1 MLPGFRFLFA
11 AIMLSMSLLIF
22 GLGAAALFRAA
33 HESFASN
40 SSWHATPDVP
50 FAQRPD
56 TTLPVLAALRIERL
70 TAKPSDTPKVAAAG
84 PAEAI
89 TEPMTNDRL
98 AALPRVETPPAAIAS
113 PAEAPAPVVENPP
126 ASEAAPVAP
135 VSTEAATV
143 GEMKTAAVAVSDA
156 ASARSEPAAPL
167 TTNSPGAPPTASAEP
182 MAFAASTRTTPA
194 APTMLAPLAPEAD
207 DAAAKIAT
215 LGGPPVE
222 VTDTNSVLEPG
233 TVKIPRAR
241 PDESAIKRQQARRA
255 ARRHRLAARARFLAL
270 QQLQANPFTQPPFA
284 QQPFAQ
290 AQQTFAATA
299 ALRQA
304 APRQ

>member
-56 TTLPVLAALRIERL
+56 TTLAMLATLRIEPL
-70 TAKPSDTPKVAAAG
+70 AAKPADTPKVAAAPPG

-89 TEPMTNDRL
+89 TEPMTNDQL
-98 AALPRVETPPAAIAS
+98 AALPRVETPRTAIAR
-113 PAEAPAPVVENPP
+113 PAEAPTPAPVAENPP
-126 ASEAAPVAP
+126 APEAASVAP
-135 VSTEAATV
+135 TSTEAATV
-143 GEMKTAAVAVSDA
+143 GETKTAAVAVSDA
-156 ASARSEPAAPL
+156 ASAKGEPAAPL
-167 TTNSPGAPPTASAEP
+167 TANSPGAPPTASAEL
-182 MAFAASTRTTPA
+182 MAFAASTTSAAPA
-194 APTMLAPLAPEAD
+194 ALAAPAPETD

-222 VTDTNSVLEPG
+222 VTDSDSVLEPG

-241 PDESAIKRQQARRA
+241 PDESAIRKRQQARRA
-255 ARRHRLAARARFLAL
+255 AYRRRLAARARLLAL
-270 QQLQANPFTQPPFA
+270 QQLQANPFTQLPFA
-284 QQPFAQ
+284 QPPFGQ
-290 AQQTFAATA
+290 APQTFAA
-299 ALRQA
+299 A

>member
-56 TTLPVLAALRIERL
+56 TTLPVLAALRIEPL
-70 TAKPSDTPKVAAAG
+70 TAKPADTPKVAAAAAG
-84 PAEAI
+84 PAEAT

-98 AALPRVETPPAAIAS
+98 AALPRMETPPAAIAR
-113 PAEAPAPVVENPP
+113 PAEAPAPAPVVENPP
-126 ASEAAPVAP
+126 APEAASVAP
-135 VSTEAATV
+135 VSTQAATA
-143 GEMKTAAVAVSDA
+143 GTKTAAVAVSDA

-167 TTNSPGAPPTASAEP
+167 TTNSPGAPLTASAEP
-182 MAFAASTRTTPA
+182 MAFAASTGATSA
-194 APTMLAPLAPEAD
+194 ALTMLAAPAPEAD

-222 VTDTNSVLEPG
+222 VIDSDSVLEPG

-241 PDESAIKRQQARRA
+241 PDENAIKKRQQARRA
-255 ARRHRLAARARFLAL
+255 ARRRRLAARARLLAL
-270 QQLQANPFTQPPFA
+270 QQLQANPFAQPPFA
-284 QQPFAQ
+284 QPPFGQP
-290 AQQTFAATA
+290 QQNFAA
-299 ALRQA
+299 A